1 MTSITEHQEL
11 IKEMMIC
18 TKCQLA
24 DNRTQVVVGDY
35 GKLPICFIGE
45 GPGLNED
52 KLGHPFVGRSGKL
65 LDQMLDKIGLS
76 RSQVSILN
84 IVKCRP
90 PENRTP
96 TTEEMKI
103 CGSSWLDPQL
113 QYLKPRL
120 IVPLGSTALKYFLP
134 KAQITRDNAKLLQGD
149 GFQIFPLFHPS
160 YILRQ
165 GGDGDG
171 NYLKSFE
178 KLRSEMGSLEKPHES
193 GSILD
198 DFFS

>member
-1 MTSITEHQEL
+1 MVV
-11 IKEMMIC
+11 C

-24 DNRTQVVVGDY
+24 ENRTQVVVGDY
-35 GKLPICFIGE
+35 GTLPICFIGE
-45 GPGLNED
+45 GPGYNED
-52 KLGHPFVGRSGKL
+52 KQGHPFVGRSGKL
-65 LDQMLDKIGLS
+65 LDQMLEKIGLT

-96 TTEEMKI
+96 TSEEMRI
-103 CGSSWLDPQL
+103 CGSSWLDAQL
-113 QYLKPRL
+113 KYLKPQL

-134 KAQITRDNAKLLQGD
+134 TARITRDNAKLLQGD
-149 GFQIFPLFHPS
+149 GFRIFPLFHPS

-165 GGDGDG
+165 GGDGEG
-171 NYLKSFE
+171 KYLRSFE
-178 KLRSEMGSLEKPHES
+178 KLRNEIGSVENPQES